1 MEKLEVTYP
10 EIKKWD
16 AKKIC
21 YALIDIREK
30 EERMEGHI
38 GGDLLPLSEL
48 AERVGEIPGGTVV
61 LYCRSGG
68 RSLMA
73 TIKLRELLSRD
84 DIYSLRG
91 GILDCAK

>member
-1 MEKLEVTYP
+1 MEKLEVTHS
-10 EIKKWD
+10 EVQEWD
-16 AKKIC
+16 SKKI
-21 YALIDIREK
+21 YYKLIDIREE
-30 EERMEGHI
+30 EERLQGHI
-38 GGDLLPLSEL
+38 GGGWIPLSEL
-48 AERVGEIPGGTVV
+48 SEQLGKLPSGTIV

-91 GILDCAK
+91 GILEHGK

>member
-1 MEKLEVTYP
+1 MEKLEVTHS
-10 EIKKWD
+10 EVQEWD
-16 AKKIC
+16 SNKI
-21 YALIDIREK
+21 YYKLIDIREE
-30 EERMEGHI
+30 EERLQGHI
-38 GGDLLPLSEL
+38 GGGWIPLSEL
-48 AERVGEIPGGTVV
+48 SEQLGELPSGTIV

-91 GILDCAK
+91 GILEHGK